1 MLVEIGYTLLGL
13 FMLFVPGFLLT
24 LVFYPKV
31 EQLDFWERV
40 GVSVGLGVLVLIYVG
55 VVLAKPEWKMLTLT
69 PFVAVV
75 VAFSC
80 VCAGIAYWR
89 GGFKVLTTYIHTV
102 LRAVRR
108 PKPKP
113 PQAQPAEGQPKR

>member
-1 MLVEIGYTLLGL
+1 MLAEIGYILLGL

-24 LVFYPKV
+24 LVFYPKP

-40 GVSVGLGVLVLIYVG
+40 GVSAGLGVLVLIYVG
-55 VVLAKPEWKMLTLT
+55 IVLARPEWRMLTLT

-75 VAFSC
+75 VTFSC

-89 GGFKVLTTYIHTV
+89 GGFKVLTTYGRAV
-102 LRAVRR
+102 LRVVRR
-108 PKPKP
+108 SKPKP
-113 PQAQPAEGQPKR
+113 PHAQPAEGQPKR

>member
-1 MLVEIGYTLLGL
+1 MLAEIGYILLGL

-24 LVFYPKV
+24 LVFYPKL

-89 GGFKVLTTYIHTV
+89 GGFKVLTTYVHTV

-108 PKPKP
+108 SKP
-113 PQAQPAEGQPKR
+113 PQAQPVKEQPKR

>member
-1 MLVEIGYTLLGL
+1 MLVEIGYVLLGL
-13 FMLFVPGFLLT
+13 FILFVPGFLLT

-31 EQLDFWERV
+31 GQLDFWERI
-40 GVSVGLGVLVLIYVG
+40 GVSAGLGVLVLIYVG

-80 VCAGIAYWR
+80 VFAGIAYWR
-89 GGFKVLTTYIHTV
+89 GGFRVLTTYVRTV
-102 LRAVRR
+102 LRAVLRQ
-108 PKPKP
+108 KPKP
-113 PQAQPAEGQPKR
+113 QQARPAEEQPKR